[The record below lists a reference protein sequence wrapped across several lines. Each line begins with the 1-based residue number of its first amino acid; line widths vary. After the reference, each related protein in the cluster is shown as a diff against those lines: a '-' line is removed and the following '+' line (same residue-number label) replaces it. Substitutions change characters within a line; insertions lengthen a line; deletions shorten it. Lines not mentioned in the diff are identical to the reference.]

1 MNYKEAFS
9 SFSNFGYKRVE
20 KGSDPSKYADE
31 VIKNQIQPLEKILE
45 KDKFYHENVS
55 TNDDIIGTNV
65 SEYNRIL
72 DILNEKIDSKPITVD
87 IGSQSDSNL
96 KTVVW
101 EDIDTSY
108 QSIEMINPVTKD
120 NSPVAIGD
128 DVFNVSVTG
137 KTIYVEKA
145 SGGNVGWNYD
155 LKLNGLIKS
164 SKNKKYFHHKDDFE
178 YDEKRKTHREKYI
191 QDTRE
196 LLLFNN
202 HMFIA
207 GSITT
212 AIALILVYRV
222 NS

>member
-45 KDKFYHENVS
+45 KDKFYHENVG
-55 TNDDIIGTNV
+55 TNDDLIGTNV
-65 SEYNRIL
+65 SEYNRLL
-72 DILNEKIDSKPITVD
+72 DILNEKIDNKPIKVD
-87 IGSQSDSNL
+87 IGSQSDSNI

-108 QSIEMINPVTKD
+108 QSIEMMNPVTKD
-120 NSPVAIGD
+120 NSPVPIGD

-137 KTIYVEKA
+137 RTIYVEKT
-145 SGGNVGWNYD
+145 SGGDVGWNYD

-212 AIALILVYRV
+212 AIALILVYRL
-222 NS
+222 SS